1 MYSAL
6 DALNSLTGSYLV
18 KFVHTID
25 VFVVSC
31 CDSVDGSNCPKVP
44 EQRFP
49 HGPQAGRVCVFSAD
63 IALSVRAV
71 GLGLQRRGLREAS
84 RPSGADPGN
93 PNEVP

>member
-25 VFVVSC
+25 VFPLLRC
-31 CDSVDGSNCPKVP
+31 HSVDGSNCAKVS

-49 HGPQAGRVCVFSAD
+49 HGPQAGGVCVFSAD
-63 IALSVRAV
+63 TALPVRAV
-71 GLGLQRRGLREAS
+71 GPGLQGRGLREAS
-84 RPSGADPGN
+84 
-93 PNEVP
+93 